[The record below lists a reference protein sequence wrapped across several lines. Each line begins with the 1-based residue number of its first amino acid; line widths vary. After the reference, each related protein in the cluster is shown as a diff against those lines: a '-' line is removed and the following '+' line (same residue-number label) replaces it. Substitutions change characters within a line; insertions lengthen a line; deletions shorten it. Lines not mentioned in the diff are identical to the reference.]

1 MLKTIDTMQIIDN
14 TSGKKKLKFI
24 KILFAT
30 IYLLLIILFL
40 FFYFIFDLKQYFN
53 LEYLI
58 ENKEMIF
65 LLKEENIILLS
76 VIFFVFVIIWIL
88 LQGFGSPLTFLAG
101 FIFGTYLGSL
111 LVITA
116 ATIGCTLVYIISKT
130 FFKEIIYDKYSKHHS
145 KFINNFNKNEFLY
158 FMILRFIPAIPIQVL
173 NFLPVIFNM
182 KIKNFFLATL
192 VGTTIP
198 KIIYVNLASSL
209 ATSIKNNPLNINIF
223 FSKGIIFAL
232 LILIVFIIIAN
243 YFKKK
248 YYKNHKF
255 F

>member
-1 MLKTIDTMQIIDN
+1 MP
-14 TSGKKKLKFI
+14 KLKLI

-40 FFYFIFDLKQYFN
+40 FFYFKFDIKQYFN

-58 ENKEMIF
+58 ENKKMIF
-65 LLKEENIILLS
+65 LFKEKNIILLS
-76 VIFFVFVIIWIL
+76 VIFFIFVIIWIL
-88 LQGFGSPLTFLAG
+88 LQGFGSPLSFLAG

-116 ATIGCTLVYIISKT
+116 SAIGCTLVYIISKT
-130 FFKEIIYDKYSKHHS
+130 FFKEIIYDKYSQHYS
-145 KFINNFNKNEFLY
+145 KFISNFNKNEFFF
-158 FMILRFIPAIPIQVL
+158 FMILRLVSVIPHQIL
-173 NFLPVIFNM
+173 NFLPVICNM
-182 KIKNFFLATL
+182 KIKSFFLATL
-192 VGTTIP
+192 AGITIP

-223 FSKGIIFAL
+223 FSKEIIFAL
-232 LILIVFIIIAN
+232 FILITFIIIAN

-248 YYKNHKF
+248 YYKNRKLF
-255 F
+255 

>member
-1 MLKTIDTMQIIDN
+1 MP
-14 TSGKKKLKFI
+14 KLKLI

-40 FFYFIFDLKQYFN
+40 FFYFKFDIKQYFN

-58 ENKEMIF
+58 ENKKMIF
-65 LLKEENIILLS
+65 LFKEKNIILLS
-76 VIFFVFVIIWIL
+76 VIFFIFVIIWIL
-88 LQGFGSPLTFLAG
+88 LQGFGSVLSFLAG

-116 ATIGCTLVYIISKT
+116 SAIGCTLVYIISKA
-130 FFKEIIYDKYSKHHS
+130 FFKEIIFDKYSKHYS

-158 FMILRFIPAIPIQVL
+158 FMILRFIPGIPVQIL

-182 KIKNFFLATL
+182 KIKKFFLATL
-192 VGTTIP
+192 AGITIP

-223 FSKGIIFAL
+223 FSKEIIFAL
-232 LILIVFIIIAN
+232 FILITFIIVAN

-248 YYKNHKF
+248 YYKNRKLF
-255 F
+255 LK